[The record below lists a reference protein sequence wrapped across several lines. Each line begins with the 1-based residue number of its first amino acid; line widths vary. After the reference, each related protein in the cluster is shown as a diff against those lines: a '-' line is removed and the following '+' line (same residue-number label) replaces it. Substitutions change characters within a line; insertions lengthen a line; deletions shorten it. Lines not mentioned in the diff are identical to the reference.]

1 MDGDEPEM
9 QLVSVGVAHTPYETT
24 DEAPHQGFADD
35 AESEIEIFEAYSHAL
50 AGIEDTHRLTV
61 VYWAHEAER
70 DRAGESAA
78 EDWHG
83 AFAGRGPNRPN
94 PLSICTCL
102 VLAVDGRRIRVRG
115 LDAIDGSPV
124 VDVKPALQAER

>member
-1 MDGDEPEM
+1 MFEDEAEM
-9 QLVSVGVAHTPYETT
+9 QLVAVGVAHTPYETG
-24 DEAPHQGFADD
+24 DEAPHQGFAGD
-35 AESEIEIFEAYSHAL
+35 AESTIEIFEAYGYAL
-50 AGIEDTHRLTV
+50 EGIEDTHRLTV

-70 DRAGESAA
+70 NRSEGSD
-78 EDWHG
+78 EDDWQG
-83 AFAGRGPNRPN
+83 AFVGRGPNRPN
-94 PLSICTCL
+94 PLNICTCM